1 MRNDESTMS
10 DAQAIDL
17 LWLLD
22 LYVGLPDSDS
32 DTPELTIRM
41 VVEDL
46 LGSLPRGMEPELAH
60 FDA

>member
-1 MRNDESTMS
+1 MRPDESQMS

-22 LYVGLPDSDS
+22 LYVGLPDSDEQ
-32 DTPELTIRM
+32 TPELTIRM

-46 LGSLPRGMEPELAH
+46 LGSLPRGSEPKLAH
-60 FDA
+60 FE